1 MHSRRDRRS
10 RGFTLI
16 ELMVTI
22 AVLVIVIAIGVP
34 GFQSVINGT
43 RLSSAANE
51 LSAALQVARA
61 EAVRRNRSVVMCRSD
76 ALAACNDGGAWNG
89 WVVFED
95 SNANGVLDAGE
106 EIIKTGTVTAP
117 VVLLASPAVS
127 SRAQII
133 TFLPSGNARGA
144 DEAALLN
151 ATLSVCTPYAEP
163 TENVRDVQIA
173 FGTRTSV
180 RSRATAGVCSS
191 APNDS

>member
-1 MHSRRDRRS
+1 
-10 RGFTLI
+10 
-16 ELMVTI
+16 MVTI